1 MDKKLQK
8 NHVQQQGQSD
18 CGVACLKSVL
28 RYFGSDASFE
38 RLRELSGT
46 SITGTTMLGLLQA
59 GQELGLDIEGF
70 EADMQSLKDCTD
82 VTILHVIIKENL
94 QHYVTCYQYNIP
106 KDSFLIGDPSKN
118 EIHWIKSEDLDKIW
132 ISKSLLL
139 VKPTSKLVKTASVKL
154 NNWTWLKNFFEP
166 DFNILGIALS
176 LGFAIAALGISTALF
191 SQKLIDKILPAHDY
205 LKLYS
210 GIGMLCVLLFFRSFI
225 SYLREIFLLR
235 QSFDFNLRINDFFF
249 GSLLKLPKPFFD
261 SRKTGELI
269 TRLNDTS
276 RIQQTVS
283 IIVGSVA
290 IDALMVIIAL
300 ISIFCYDWKIGLVIS
315 TWIPIYA
322 FILNLFQPKI
332 LFGQREIMA
341 SYATNESNYIDT
353 ILGVG
358 EIKIS
363 NQELFFQ
370 KNNQI
375 IYSNFQQKLL
385 LLGKIARKYILIN
398 EVVGTVFIITVIAM
412 SSIFVLNG
420 NLTTGAV
427 MALIQ
432 MVGILISSAS
442 NLGNANIRLQEAKVA
457 FERMF
462 EFTSIKSEYS
472 ETDAAKSKILD
483 FKELIIEDLSFRF
496 VGRKRLLDNI
506 SLNIRHGE
514 LIAIIGESGS
524 GKSTILQILQKFYS
538 HEDGKIKVNGIDFDS
553 ISTHAWRSIVG
564 VVPQEIKLFSGNVI
578 DNIMLGEKINDP
590 QLIIDFFKHYELEQF
605 FEQFPN
611 GYATIL
617 GENGV
622 NISGGQKQL
631 VGLARAL
638 WKKPQLLLLDEPSAA
653 LDRDKEQFMIRLLDK
668 IKSEVA
674 ILLITHKASV
684 ARNADRI
691 YILENGITFQGG
703 NHKSLLEFD
712 NLYLRSYSDY
722 ALV

>member
-1 MDKKLQK
+1 
-8 NHVQQQGQSD
+8 
-18 CGVACLKSVL
+18 
-28 RYFGSDASFE
+28 
-38 RLRELSGT
+38 
-46 SITGTTMLGLLQA
+46 
-59 GQELGLDIEGF
+59 
-70 EADMQSLKDCTD
+70 
-82 VTILHVIIKENL
+82 
-94 QHYVTCYQYNIP
+94 
-106 KDSFLIGDPSKN
+106 
-118 EIHWIKSEDLDKIW
+118 
-132 ISKSLLL
+132 
-139 VKPTSKLVKTASVKL
+139 
-154 NNWTWLKNFFEP
+154 
-166 DFNILGIALS
+166 
-176 LGFAIAALGISTALF
+176 
-191 SQKLIDKILPAHDY
+191 
-205 LKLYS
+205 
-210 GIGMLCVLLFFRSFI
+210 
-225 SYLREIFLLR
+225 
-235 QSFDFNLRINDFFF
+235 
-249 GSLLKLPKPFFD
+249 
-261 SRKTGELI
+261 
-269 TRLNDTS
+269 
-276 RIQQTVS
+276 
-283 IIVGSVA
+283 
-290 IDALMVIIAL
+290 
-300 ISIFCYDWKIGLVIS
+300 
-315 TWIPIYA
+315 
-322 FILNLFQPKI
+322 
-332 LFGQREIMA
+332 
-341 SYATNESNYIDT
+341 
-353 ILGVG
+353 
-358 EIKIS
+358 
-363 NQELFFQ
+363 
-370 KNNQI
+370 
-375 IYSNFQQKLL
+375 
-385 LLGKIARKYILIN
+385 
-398 EVVGTVFIITVIAM
+398 M